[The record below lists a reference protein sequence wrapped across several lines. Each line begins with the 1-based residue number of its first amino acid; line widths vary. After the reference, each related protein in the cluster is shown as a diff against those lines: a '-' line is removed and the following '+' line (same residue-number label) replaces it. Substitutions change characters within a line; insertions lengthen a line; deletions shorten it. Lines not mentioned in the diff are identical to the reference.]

1 MAVKKKVEV
10 LNLLADLVLL
20 ALFIS
25 QDAMFFLLLSL
36 ILSSS
41 PGQYLADRFTHGVTN
56 SPFSALYQIG
66 FLVLKKKVLALSELL
81 SFFVL
86 LCLL

>member
-41 PGQYLADRFTHGVTN
+41 LVSVLMTD
-56 SPFSALYQIG
+56 SPMG
-66 FLVLKKKVLALSELL
+66 
-81 SFFVL
+81 
-86 LCLL
+86 